1 MPSIETTGKTIEEA
15 LDAALTQLQV
25 PPERVE
31 VEVLEEPGRAVLGL
45 VGTAARIR
53 VTVLKESALEAER
66 FLADILQ
73 KMGIDAE
80 VEHRLDA
87 REDGPAIIDVK
98 GGDLGVLIGWRGE
111 TLRALQ
117 LFVNTMVRQVLPDG
131 DAIVVDVERY
141 RARREDSVRD
151 LALRVA
157 DRAKRNG
164 ERIGLD
170 PMQPYERRVVHTTL
184 AEDPDVSTESEGEE
198 PTRRVVI
205 TPANARRQE
214 IVNWGRG
221 AFDSMGRDRAARP
234 GGARGG
240 FGGRPGGPRGGG
252 GGRGGF
258 GGRPGFAGGDRGHR
272 G

>member
-1 MPSIETTGKTIEEA
+1 MASIETTGKSIEEA
-15 LDAALTQLQV
+15 LEAALNQLQV

-53 VTVLKESALEAER
+53 VTVLKEAALEAER
-66 FLADILQ
+66 YLAEVLQ
-73 KMGIDAE
+73 KMGIQAE
-80 VEHRLDA
+80 IEHRLDA
-87 REDGPAIIDVK
+87 QDQGPAVIDIK

-117 LFVNTMVRQVLPDG
+117 LLVNTMVRQVLPDG
-131 DAIVVDVERY
+131 DAIILDVEHY
-141 RARREDSVRD
+141 RTRREESVRD

-184 AEDPDVSTESEGEE
+184 ASDPDVSTESEGEE

-214 IVNWGRG
+214 VVNWGRG
-221 AFDSMGRDRAARP
+221 SFDSVRP
-234 GGARGG
+234 
-240 FGGRPGGPRGGG
+240 

-258 GGRPGFAGGDRGHR
+258 GGGRGGGRGGGGRGGGRGFGGGRHGGGDRGR
-272 G
+272 R